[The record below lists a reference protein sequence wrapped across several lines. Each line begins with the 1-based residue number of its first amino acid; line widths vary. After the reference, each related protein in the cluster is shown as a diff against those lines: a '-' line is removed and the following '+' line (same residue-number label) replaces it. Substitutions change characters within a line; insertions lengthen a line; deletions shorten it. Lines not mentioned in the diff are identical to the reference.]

1 MFIFVTYI
9 MLKSG
14 LMKILFFLSLMM
26 LASSIG
32 YTQTQIIPLDVFGV
46 EHYKIE
52 EYNLPAQS
60 GSAFVAVQGTEQ
72 PVTFR
77 YTPGG
82 SGWEYHWNRDGGTW
96 NVEGNYGTDSVDF
109 SFQVMQPGLYTI
121 SANKENAS
129 EQSFTFRVF
138 FAEVADFSVVI
149 SDKEACDYIRVGLT
163 GYTPAEYNGFNGNGT
178 VLYSI
183 LKGNDE
189 RVLAAG
195 SNPMI
200 APIAEIPT
208 WEDVDYRIKV
218 KDGFGF
224 EWTSESASYVSVI
237 PKAVPE
243 IILGNTVDIVGE
255 VNEEMGQAPLEVEF
269 NADDCVNADEYQWL
283 LYKDTST
290 MGVLGSALLDSLI
303 GEQIRME
310 DHFVYTY
317 ENTGRYKVRLIAVNT
332 VGVNQC
338 KDTAAAKYIN
348 VIESLLE
355 VPNVFTPNG
364 DGKNDV
370 FMVKGLSLEDFHG
383 VILNRWGRKVYEWSD
398 PQGGWDGRIHGKYAN
413 PGTYYYII
421 TARGREK
428 SNPPKYVK
436 KGALMLIR

>member
-1 MFIFVTYI
+1 

-32 YTQTQIIPLDVFGV
+32 FTQTQIIPLNVFGV

-52 EYNLPAQS
+52 EYNLPAHS
-60 GSAFVAVQGTEQ
+60 GSAFVAVQGSEQ

-149 SDKEACDYIRVGLT
+149 SDKEACDYIKVGLT

-208 WEDVDYRIKV
+208 WEDRK
-218 KDGFGF
+218 
-224 EWTSESASYVSVI
+224 SV
-237 PKAVPE
+237 V
-243 IILGNTVDIVGE
+243 
-255 VNEEMGQAPLEVEF
+255 
-269 NADDCVNADEYQWL
+269 
-283 LYKDTST
+283 
-290 MGVLGSALLDSLI
+290 
-303 GEQIRME
+303 
-310 DHFVYTY
+310 
-317 ENTGRYKVRLIAVNT
+317 
-332 VGVNQC
+332 
-338 KDTAAAKYIN
+338 
-348 VIESLLE
+348 
-355 VPNVFTPNG
+355 
-364 DGKNDV
+364 
-370 FMVKGLSLEDFHG
+370 
-383 VILNRWGRKVYEWSD
+383 
-398 PQGGWDGRIHGKYAN
+398 
-413 PGTYYYII
+413 
-421 TARGREK
+421 
-428 SNPPKYVK
+428 
-436 KGALMLIR
+436 